1 MALNMIQSASG
12 LLAAFL
18 SAAAV
23 VPHPVAAQAQ
33 AEPQAV
39 DEEEQV
45 ARTHVSGDGAMI
57 EAAFDPDGQRLAVR
71 YRVSNIGD
79 APLAVFDRGDS
90 HAVLT
95 KRLLAGDVPAPRVEG
110 GDEGL
115 TLSHAA
121 HALPDPAPTS
131 PPVPL
136 ATKLAAG
143 ERLDASFDVDLSLFA
158 NATRVRWCLGV
169 LPFDESVLK
178 PATSAGDVAV
188 WSAPFSVVDR
198 QQLLCTPWFDMAA
211 GAFEDA

>member
-12 LLAAFL
+12 LLAVVL

-33 AEPQAV
+33 TEPDAV
-39 DEEEQV
+39 NEEEQV
-45 ARTHVSGDGAMI
+45 ARTRVNGEGAMV
-57 EAAFDPDGQRLAVR
+57 EAAFDPDGQRLMVR
-71 YRVSNIGD
+71 YRISNTGD

-95 KRLLAGDVPAPRVEG
+95 KRLVAGDVPGPRVEG
-110 GDEGL
+110 GDGGL
-115 TLSHAA
+115 TLTHAA
-121 HALPDPAPTS
+121 QALPDPAPTS

-136 ATKLAAG
+136 ATKLGAG

-169 LPFDESVLK
+169 LPFDEAVLK

-188 WSAPFSVVDR
+188 WSASFSVVEQ

-211 GAFEDA
+211 GVFEDA